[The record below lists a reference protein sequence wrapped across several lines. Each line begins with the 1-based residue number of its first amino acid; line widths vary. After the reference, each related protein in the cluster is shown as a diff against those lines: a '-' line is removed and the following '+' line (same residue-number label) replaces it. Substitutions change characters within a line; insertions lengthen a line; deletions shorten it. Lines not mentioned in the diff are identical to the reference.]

1 MKPILR
7 IFLFIMTFFSAQVAF
22 AQDVQPKGA
31 VCVIDHDERV
41 VLIKEMITGKF
52 SLPGGIIDE
61 GETSQQAAEREAWE
75 EAGLVVTAKELLHL
89 DKYAAIYRCTSNSD
103 IVVFDLETENGFYR
117 IPSWF
122 APHYGVETDA
132 VYLSEPFK
140 LAPEQYR
147 YPDQLSVIQHWLS
160 SSGESENTV
169 YWVSDLVNQAP
180 EFRQKEL
187 QFISSF
193 RMAIDQLPSVVGI
206 TVKALF
212 TLLNET
218 SSETF
223 FYFIF
228 IVALVYLG
236 RETALTIM
244 FGIVLSIVLAG
255 LAKQGLALP
264 RPFVYIP
271 QLQLTEAIGFGMP
284 SFNGMLATIIY
295 GTIYLALKRRGISNS
310 SLKRWCIF
318 FVGLVFTQSLAR
330 VWLGVHF
337 PSDSI
342 VGVALGMM
350 VVVHF
355 ASMEKKHGEL
365 LYNIMGSVY
374 FWLLM
379 SVIMSGIAFV
389 MTFMNYL
396 YIAAV
401 CWGITLAVKLSRV
414 VNTPTIRGRIITLIS
429 LILVVVLARWGV
441 DFGLGLLKDS
451 SSLDILVIK
460 TISNFSLIL
469 GVIVLASWLPNRFI
483 NAKKK

>member
-1 MKPILR
+1 MKPILTV
-7 IFLFIMTFFSAQVAF
+7 FLFIMTFFSAQAAF
-22 AQDVQPKGA
+22 AQEVQPKGA
-31 VCVIDHDERV
+31 VCVIDHNERV

-52 SLPGGIIDE
+52 SLPGGIIDD
-61 GETSQQAAEREAWE
+61 GETPQQAAEREAWE
-75 EAGLVVTAKELLHL
+75 EAGLVVTADELLHL
-89 DKYAAIYRCTSNSD
+89 DKHAAIYRCTSNSD

-140 LAPEQYR
+140 LEPQQYR

-160 SSGESENTV
+160 TSGESKNTV
-169 YWVSDLVNQAP
+169 AWVSNLVSQAP

-193 RMAIDQLPSVVGI
+193 RSSIDQLPSVVGTTI
-206 TVKALF
+206 KAIF

-236 RETALTIM
+236 RKTALTIM
-244 FGIVLSIVLAG
+244 FGIVFSIVLAG

-271 QLQLTEAIGFGMP
+271 QLQLTSAIGFGMP
-284 SFNGMLATIIY
+284 SLNSMLATIIY
-295 GTIYLALKRRGISNS
+295 GTIYLALKRKGISAA
-310 SLKRWCIF
+310 SLKRWSFCFI
-318 FVGLVFTQSLAR
+318 GLILVQALAR
-330 VWLGVHF
+330 IWLGVHF
-337 PSDSI
+337 PTDSI
-342 VGVALGMM
+342 VGITLGMM
-350 VVVHF
+350 VIVHF
-355 ASMEKKHGEL
+355 ASMEKKHGDL
-365 LYNIMGSVY
+365 LYKVISSVH
-374 FWLLM
+374 FWLIM
-379 SVIMSGIAFV
+379 SVITSGIAFV

-401 CWGITLAVKLSRV
+401 CWGVTLALKLSNV
-414 VNTPTIRGRIITLIS
+414 VDIPTIRVRVITLIS
-429 LILVVVLARWGV
+429 LILTVVLVRWGV
-441 DFGLGLLKDS
+441 DFGLNLLKDS
-451 SSLDILVIK
+451 SSLDILIIK
-460 TISNFSLIL
+460 AVSNFSLIL
-469 GVIVLASWLPNRFI
+469 VVILAASFI
-483 NAKKK
+483 PKQLMSKDKK